1 MTFAVYSFRRKMLNT
16 VNNDIEFVVII
27 LQFNHYLIY
36 V

>member
-16 VNNDIEFVVII
+16 VNNDIAFVVII